1 MKKIFTFIAGVLLAS
16 TVSATPYKNLY
27 VEANAYPVGAG
38 EVYLAAKNDDDAAY
52 VKEQSDDYDGEAFL
66 KIVLGEN
73 GTDNTSTG
81 WQKGYGVYEIKAY
94 GSAADDYELVCYSKE
109 VREDGIYSP
118 ANAYVIIHGASEAE
132 GRTFDYNATGEG
144 DWINVNSPDHGQD
157 GHSNDGPSRDECL
170 ASGTW
175 SDTPDA
181 TVYAI
186 FRKVGDELPKF
197 VDTVEDAIS
206 TVAVDKADGRT
217 AVYTISGRQA
227 EKNSKGILIQKG
239 KKVLVK

>member
-1 MKKIFTFIAGVLLAS
+1 M
-16 TVSATPYKNLY
+16 N
-27 VEANAYPVGAG
+27 N
-38 EVYLAAKNDDDAAY
+38 
-52 VKEQSDDYDGEAFL
+52 
-66 KIVLGEN
+66 
-73 GTDNTSTG
+73 
-81 WQKGYGVYEIKAY
+81 
-94 GSAADDYELVCYSKE
+94 
-109 VREDGIYSP
+109 
-118 ANAYVIIHGASEAE
+118 
-132 GRTFDYNATGEG
+132 
-144 DWINVNSPDHGQD
+144 PDHGQD

-206 TVAVDKADGRT
+206 TVAVEKADGT
-217 AVYTISGRQA
+217 AVYTISGQQA
-227 EKNSKGILIQKG
+227 GKYSKGIIIQKG